1 MSDRAARIA
10 YLASNYREGMKFLK
24 SVLLLGVLLSAQTGR
39 PFAAAQDIPVDQDN
53 VRKARTLLDQAI
65 QAMGGQAWLNI
76 EEMTQ
81 EGRTYSF
88 HLGRPNSIGV
98 LYFRFY
104 RFPDKDR
111 IELTKKRDVAYVYN
125 GDKGYEIT
133 YKGTR
138 FQEPKDVV
146 DYLRRRQFSLEWVLR
161 RWINEPGVALFYD
174 GATVAAEKP
183 AEQVTILNAKN
194 QGVTL
199 AIDSSTHLP
208 LKKTYSWRDP
218 TDQLRNTEDEIYDN
232 YRPVQG
238 IMTPFSITRF
248 YNGDMSNQRFLNS
261 VSYNQQIPD
270 SKFDVQVTYTPKQ
283 P

>member
-1 MSDRAARIA
+1 
-10 YLASNYREGMKFLK
+10 LASNYREGMKFLK